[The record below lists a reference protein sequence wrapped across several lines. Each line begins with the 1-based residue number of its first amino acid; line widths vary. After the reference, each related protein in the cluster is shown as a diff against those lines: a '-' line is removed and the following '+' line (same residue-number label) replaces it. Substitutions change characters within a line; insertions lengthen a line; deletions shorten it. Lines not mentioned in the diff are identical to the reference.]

1 MEGVLE
7 RIEALCRDKTLLPI
21 LNKVDNEERLSFE
34 DGLKVLET
42 QDLNTV
48 GMMADYAKRRR
59 EGDKVYFVVNRHIN
73 PTNICAISCKFCAF
87 GVTKRS
93 ADAYELSHDQ
103 ILSMLNDEIREVH
116 IVGGL
121 HPDWKFEHYLDIV
134 RLIKN
139 TYPKT
144 HVKAFTAVEVDWF
157 TEISGKSIEEV
168 LVILKETGVD
178 ALTGG
183 GAEILH
189 PDVRKKICAPKT
201 VATRW
206 EEIHKLAH
214 SLGIP
219 TNATILYGHIEEPF
233 HVVDHLERL
242 RRIED
247 ESPGFLLSYQS
258 YSSPITRVLRNK

>member
-34 DGLKVLET
+34 DGLKILET

-59 EGDKVYFVVNRHIN
+59 EGDKVYFVVNRHVN

-87 GVTKRS
+87 GVTKKS

-144 HVKAFTAVEVDWF
+144 HVKAFTAVEVD
-157 TEISGKSIEEV
+157 
-168 LVILKETGVD
+168 
-178 ALTGG
+178 
-183 GAEILH
+183 
-189 PDVRKKICAPKT
+189 
-201 VATRW
+201 
-206 EEIHKLAH
+206 
-214 SLGIP
+214 
-219 TNATILYGHIEEPF
+219 
-233 HVVDHLERL
+233 
-242 RRIED
+242 
-247 ESPGFLLSYQS
+247 
-258 YSSPITRVLRNK
+258 